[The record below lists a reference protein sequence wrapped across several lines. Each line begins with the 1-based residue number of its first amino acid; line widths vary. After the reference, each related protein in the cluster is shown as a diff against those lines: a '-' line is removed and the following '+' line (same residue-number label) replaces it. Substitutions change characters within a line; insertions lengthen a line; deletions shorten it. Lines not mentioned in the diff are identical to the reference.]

1 MNTTMTSAVSKE
13 VNRSGWGLKN
23 TNWLFWIQKQ
33 KNGSNYDTVPDIVG
47 FSDIDIPVFN
57 GMAIQ

>member
-23 TNWLFWIQKQ
+23 TNWVILDSKTKKWLKL
-33 KNGSNYDTVPDIVG
+33 DTVPDIVG